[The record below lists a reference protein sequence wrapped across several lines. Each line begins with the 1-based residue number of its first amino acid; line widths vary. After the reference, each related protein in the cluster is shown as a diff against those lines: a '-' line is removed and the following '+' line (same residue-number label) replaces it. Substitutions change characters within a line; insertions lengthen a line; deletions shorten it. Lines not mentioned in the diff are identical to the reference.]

1 MLIVNAHILT
11 MEGTNIENGFIQI
24 EKGKIKKI
32 GHMDSCPESQEYLD
46 ASGGYA
52 IPGMIDAHC
61 HLGLFED
68 ALGFEGD
75 DGNES
80 CDPITPQ
87 LRVIDAINPMDNCFE
102 ETLKAGIT
110 TAVIAPGS
118 TNVIGG
124 QIAAVKTY
132 GRCIDDML
140 IKEPVALKIAFGENP
155 KTNYHK
161 KNQTPV
167 TRMATASL
175 IREELFKAKQYIDN
189 DDNKFCFKS
198 EVLIPVIKGDMAVHA
213 HAHRADDI
221 FTAIR
226 IGKEFNLKLKIVHCT
241 DGSYIAD
248 KLADEQVEV
257 MVGPTLCERSKP
269 EMKNLS
275 FKTPLALSKAGV
287 KFAIITDHPIIP
299 IQYLPLCCA
308 LAIKEGMNEL
318 DALKAVTINAA
329 EIAGIDD
336 RVGSL
341 KEGKDADIA
350 IFDQFPLNFYAKLQ
364 HIFINGEKVC

>member
-1 MLIVNAHILT
+1 MKSFL
-11 MEGTNIENGFIQI
+11 
-24 EKGKIKKI
+24 
-32 GHMDSCPESQEYLD
+32 
-46 ASGGYA
+46 
-52 IPGMIDAHC
+52 
-61 HLGLFED
+61 
-68 ALGFEGD
+68 
-75 DGNES
+75 
-80 CDPITPQ
+80 
-87 LRVIDAINPMDNCFE
+87 
-102 ETLKAGIT
+102 
-110 TAVIAPGS
+110 
-118 TNVIGG
+118 
-124 QIAAVKTY
+124 
-132 GRCIDDML
+132 
-140 IKEPVALKIAFGENP
+140 
-155 KTNYHK
+155 
-161 KNQTPV
+161 
-167 TRMATASL
+167 
-175 IREELFKAKQYIDN
+175 KAKQYIDN

-248 KLADEQVEV
+248 KLAGEQVEV